1 LISQIRQL
9 FKFFKKR
16 KIDIGMKLSS
26 KYLIKELLGNGLF
39 SFITLTISFMFNLY
53 IARVLDI
60 RDYGTYEL
68 ELTIGT
74 LFGLFIAFSTD
85 GYASKMFSKKKKEL
99 IVFNQVLSTKLF
111 LFTIS
116 LFFIIIFKP
125 SILLPFTAI
134 CISTINLG
142 WLYEIRK
149 QNSYFS
155 KILVLEKII
164 FVTFG
169 LTLVLFFSKTKES
182 IFTALLIAN
191 SLSILFQ
198 YYLNKNLLKQYQISI
213 LNKQDLYSCIFLLL
227 TSIFEYIN
235 GGISK
240 FFIEETLNLES
251 VAIYSLALKILILGT
266 VFQSQVVKIFR
277 PLFFQNKKN
286 PFNLYF
292 IFTTL
297 PTLLLAILIYFLF
310 PFYVGFFS
318 KDYSTLI
325 DFALPCALFFIIIN
339 LRSLF
344 NILYTKYEKLNISL
358 YIVIFTG
365 ILKLSFLSFVKLTSS
380 LMLFYSLLTLET
392 IGILTLFIWITK
404 NEKSLFN

>member
-1 LISQIRQL
+1 
-9 FKFFKKR
+9 
-16 KIDIGMKLSS
+16 MKYSS
-26 KYLIKELLGNGLF
+26 KYLIKELLGNGLLSIITLII
-39 SFITLTISFMFNLY
+39 SFIFNLY

-60 RDYGTYEL
+60 RDYGVYEL

-74 LFGLFIAFSTD
+74 LFALFIAFATD
-85 GYASKMFSKKKKEL
+85 GYAAKIFSKKKNEL
-99 IVFNQVLSTKLF
+99 SVFNQVLSTKFF

-116 LFFIIIFKP
+116 LLFIIIFKP

-149 QNSYFS
+149 LNSYFS
-155 KILVLEKII
+155 KILVFEKII
-164 FVTFG
+164 FVG
-169 LTLVLFFSKTKES
+169 LGFTLVLFFSKTKES

-191 SLSILFQ
+191 SLSMLFQ
-198 YYLNKNLLKQYQISI
+198 YYLNKNLFKQYKISI
-213 LNKQDLYSCIFLLL
+213 LNKQDLFNCISLLL
-227 TSIFEYIN
+227 VSIFEYIN

-240 FFIEETLNLES
+240 FFISENLNLES
-251 VAIYSLALKILILGT
+251 VAIYSLAIKVLILGT

-277 PLFFQNKKN
+277 PLFFQNNKN

-297 PTLLLAILIYFLF
+297 PTLFLAILIYFLF

-318 KDYSTLI
+318 SDYSTLI

-344 NILYTKYEKLNISL
+344 TILYTKYEKLNINL
-358 YIVIFTG
+358 YIVIFIG
-365 ILKLSFLSFVKLTSS
+365 SLKVLFLSFVKVTSS
-380 LMLFYSLLTLET
+380 LMLIYSLLTIET
-392 IGILTLFIWITK
+392 IGILTLFYWIKK